1 MSQSAKHYETYLFI
15 ICNKSNEDNS
25 PKFISNEFD
34 SKLYFNLDG
43 CTFIFEWNTPFA
55 CPSCLKKE
63 SVYKT
68 VNSFLIQGSC
78 TKGSR
83 IIFYEE
89 NDYCLIKNGSNTN
102 LHGWNLT
109 YNEEIDLR
117 NLNDTIVS
125 NYFKIKRILVAE
137 QIFNISQSD
146 NLIYVDSSQMIET
159 CRYYDDIK
167 SDTLIIIICVP
178 LIYFIT
184 MFILICVYCK
194 YKKITTQYE
203 KLKDEKEGSNNSKN
217 MKCK

>member
-1 MSQSAKHYETYLFI
+1 M
-15 ICNKSNEDNS
+15 
-25 PKFISNEFD
+25 
-34 SKLYFNLDG
+34 
-43 CTFIFEWNTPFA
+43 
-55 CPSCLKKE
+55 
-63 SVYKT
+63 
-68 VNSFLIQGSC
+68 
-78 TKGSR
+78 
-83 IIFYEE
+83 
-89 NDYCLIKNGSNTN
+89 
-102 LHGWNLT
+102 HGWNLT